1 MYGDALFERADKLE
15 VMRLNKTLANR
26 TIALRETEI
35 TGLAARAMKL
45 LGLFD
50 RGAVALNF
58 AVIGVLA
65 GFGHGGGLR
74 NAKLFREIG
83 LSFDIGIN
91 AAAISECPI
100 GSNDRLQI
108 ATQCSLVR

>member
-1 MYGDALFERADKLE
+1 MFAGQLAGLLL

-50 RGAVALNF
+50 RDAVALNF
-58 AVIGVLA
+58 AVIGIFAPAPRTRTRARDAHSLWPRRL
-65 GFGHGGGLR
+65 LR
-74 NAKLFREIG
+74 AAF
-83 LSFDIGIN
+83 IN
-91 AAAISECPI
+91 
-100 GSNDRLQI
+100 R
-108 ATQCSLVR
+108 

>member
-1 MYGDALFERADKLE
+1 
-15 VMRLNKTLANR
+15 
-26 TIALRETEI
+26 
-35 TGLAARAMKL
+35 MKL

-58 AVIGVLA
+58 AVIGIFA
-65 GFGHGGGLR
+65 GFGDGDRLR

-108 ATQCSLVR
+108 AAQCCLAR

>member
-1 MYGDALFERADKLE
+1 
-15 VMRLNKTLANR
+15 MRLNKTLANR

-35 TGLAARAMKL
+35 AGLATRAMKL

-50 RGAVALNF
+50 RDAVALNF
-58 AVIGVLA
+58 TVIGIFA
-65 GFGHGGGLR
+65 GFGDGGGLR

-91 AAAISECPI
+91 ATAVSKCPI
-100 GSNDRLQI
+100 GSNNGLQI
-108 ATQCSLVR
+108 VAQRCLAR

>member
-1 MYGDALFERADKLE
+1 
-15 VMRLNKTLANR
+15 MRLNKTLANR

-45 LGLFD
+45 LGHFD

-58 AVIGVLA
+58 AVIGVFA
-65 GFGHGGGLR
+65 GFGHGGGLH

-83 LSFDIGIN
+83 FDIGIN

-100 GSNDRLQI
+100 GSNDRLQSPRSV
-108 ATQCSLVR
+108 ASPGKASRV